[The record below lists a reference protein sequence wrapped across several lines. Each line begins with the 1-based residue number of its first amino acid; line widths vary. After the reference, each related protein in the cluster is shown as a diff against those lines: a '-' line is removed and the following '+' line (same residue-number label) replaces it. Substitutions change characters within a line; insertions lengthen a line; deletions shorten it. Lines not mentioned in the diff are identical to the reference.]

1 MGKDI
6 YIHGTEPSEQER
18 LAVLNR
24 ITNATFIQFLNVR
37 PGTRVLE
44 VGSGLGILA
53 NEFAAA
59 ASDVDVVGIEV
70 SATQLAAAR
79 RAPHVTFMQGDAHSL
94 EFPES
99 SFDLVYARYLLE
111 HVLDPARVV
120 QEMRRVVK
128 PGGRVAV
135 CENDVSLL
143 RFDPSCRAFDRAWD
157 VFTRF
162 QSTLGGDG
170 LVGRR
175 LFRLFKSAGF
185 SAIELSVQPEVH
197 WHGSAGYVAWVHNI
211 IGNLES
217 ARNGML
223 AAGVLSTA
231 DLDAAVA
238 ELERLKTDP
247 LGSAVFVWNRAVGV
261 RSAGHDVRMR

>member
-1 MGKDI
+1 MPEHT

-18 LAVLNR
+18 LAGLNR
-24 ITNATFIQFLNVR
+24 ITNATFIQFLSVA

-53 NEFAAA
+53 NEVAAA
-59 ASDVDVVGIEV
+59 ARGVQVVGIEV
-70 SATQLAAAR
+70 SAEQLAAAR
-79 RAPHVTFMQGDAHSL
+79 PQPGVTFTQGDAHAL
-94 EFPES
+94 DVPDA

-111 HVLDPARVV
+111 HVADPERVLR
-120 QEMRRVVK
+120 EMRRVAR

-135 CENDVSLL
+135 CENDVSLARL
-143 RFDPSCRAFDRAWD
+143 DPPCPAFDRAWD

-162 QSTLGGDG
+162 QATLGGDG

-175 LFRLFKSAGF
+175 LFRLFRIAGF
-185 SAIELSVQPEVH
+185 SEIELSLQPEVH
-197 WHGSAGYVAWVHNI
+197 WQGSPGYVAWVHNI

-223 AAGVLSTA
+223 AAAVLTTA
-231 DLDAAVA
+231 ELNAAVA
-238 ELERLKTDP
+238 ELERLKTDR
-247 LGSAVFVWNRAVGV
+247 LGSAVFVWNRAMAV
-261 RSAGHDVRMR
+261 R

>member
-1 MGKDI
+1 MSPDT

-18 LAVLNR
+18 LAGLNR
-24 ITNATFIQFLNVR
+24 MTNAAFIQFLNVS
-37 PGTRVLE
+37 PGARVLE
-44 VGSGLGILA
+44 VGSGLGLLA
-53 NEFAAA
+53 NEVAATA
-59 ASDVDVVGIEV
+59 PGVDVDGVEV
-70 SATQLAAAR
+70 SAAQLAAAR
-79 RAPHVTFMQGDAHSL
+79 PGPRVTFRQGDAHAL
-94 EFPES
+94 DFPDG

-111 HVLDPARVV
+111 HVADPDRVV
-120 QEMRRVVK
+120 REMRRVTT

-143 RFDPSCRAFDRAWD
+143 RFDPPCRAFDRAWD

-162 QSTLGGDG
+162 QSALGGDG

-231 DLDAAVA
+231 DFDAAVD

-247 LGSAVFVWNRAVGV
+247 LGSAVFVWNRAIAV
-261 RSAGHDVRMR
+261 R